1 MQVNPYL
8 VFNGDCAEALK
19 FYEECGIGRNDGMM
33 THAGTPAESHVP
45 TEWRD
50 KIMHARLVIGD
61 SVLMASDAPPDH
73 YKKPQGFSVSLQF
86 KDPVEAERIFKTL
99 SAGGEIRMP
108 FGETFWSPGFGMLT
122 DRFGIPWM
130 VNTEGDH

>member
-1 MQVNPYL
+1 MSD
-8 VFNGDCAEALK
+8 GDCAAALK
-19 FYEECGIGRNDGMM
+19 FYEECGIGRNDGML

-45 TEWRD
+45 AEWRD
-50 KIMHARLVIGD
+50 KIMHARLLIGD

-86 KDPVEAERIFKTL
+86 KDAVEAERIFKAL